1 VSITLHLTRD
11 SVAAGDDLDAPHRST
26 LLVPDDQITEA
37 LVAAI
42 HASGYLPRIAD
53 GVATWSVVSDRPLAV
68 IAQQWPE
75 PRMVSDLPHPPEQL
89 RREAG
94 GYRFHVSRIR
104 RRCWR
109 CCGGWS
115 PSRASPGR
123 ASLPLR
129 TRPKPGN
136 EIP

>member
-94 GYRFHVSRIR
+94 GYRFHVNYHVQQDPETVLEVLR
-104 RRCWR
+104 RLEPFAR
-109 CCGGWS
+109 
-115 PSRASPGR
+115 
-123 ASLPLR
+123 
-129 TRPKPGN
+129 
-136 EIP
+136 